1 MWRCRVA
8 FLLLPF
14 SWNPLA
20 WNIQYANVPYLRV
33 LCSKPCHQQ
42 CPCPLAEKAWLQ
54 SFLFMSYLFI
64 FGCAGSSPLLGPS
77 LVTAVGTTLWWSCR
91 GFSLP
96 WLLLLWNAGPRCTG
110 CRSGSMWAQELWL
123 MGLVAPSYVKS
134 SWTGHWTHV
143 PCTGRQIPI
152 QGKSSLFLPNTADHW
167 CCHHW
172 LHPRNSLIPKFG
184 ISGRDDFFPP
194 IPVATRWTVFKGNF
208 TCKPGES

>member
-1 MWRCRVA
+1 MQSSLPASAIFLKSFSLKYPICQCAVFEGSVFQTLSSAMPVPTCRESMASV
-8 FLLLPF
+8 LPF
-14 SWNPLA
+14 
-20 WNIQYANVPYLRV
+20 
-33 LCSKPCHQQ
+33 
-42 CPCPLAEKAWLQ
+42 
-54 SFLFMSYLFI
+54 YLFI